1 MKYVITGGAGH
12 ISKPLALQLLKNGH
26 EVKVIGRNADNL
38 KDLVAAGAEAAAG
51 SLEDSS
57 FLSDVFKDA
66 DAVYVMLPQNFVAE
80 DFRKF
85 QNETAQNIIDALK
98 TNKIKKLVFLS
109 SIGAHMGK
117 GAGPVDGLADFE
129 KMLTGQ
135 LPEIDAVFLRPSY
148 FYYNLFRQTGM
159 IKGMN
164 IMGDNFIANDEKL
177 VLTHTDDI
185 AKVAAEILQ
194 DLSFKGKTVR
204 YIASDERTTDEI
216 AKVLSAAVGK
226 EGIPW
231 IQFTDEQSSNGMLQM
246 GLKPAMVKDYLQL
259 GIVIR
264 EGKFQEDYWK
274 NRPELGKIKL
284 EDFAKEFAAAF
295 KETN

>member
-1 MKYVITGGAGH
+1 MKYVITGGAGN

-26 EVKVIGRNADNL
+26 EVTVIGRNAENL
-38 KDLVAAGAEAAAG
+38 NDLVAAGAKAAVG
-51 SLEDSS
+51 SLEDPS
-57 FLSDVFKDA
+57 FLSGAFKHA
-66 DAVYVMLPQNFVAE
+66 DAAYVMSPQNIVVD

-98 TNKIKKLVFLS
+98 TNKIKKVVFLS

-129 KMLTGQ
+129 KMLIEQ
-135 LPEIDAVFLRPSY
+135 LPEVDAVFLRPSY
-148 FYYNLFRQTGM
+148 FYSNLFLQAGL

-164 IMGDNFIANDEKL
+164 IMGDNFIANDQKL

-185 AKVAAEILQ
+185 AEVAAEILE
-194 DLSFKGKTVR
+194 DLSFKGKTV
-204 YIASDERTTDEI
+204 
-216 AKVLSAAVGK
+216 LSKAVGK

-231 IQFTDEQSSNGMLQM
+231 IQFTDEQALNGMLQM
-246 GLKPAMVKDYLQL
+246 GLMPSLANDYVQL
-259 GIVIR
+259 GIAIR
-264 EGKFQEDYWK
+264 EGKIQEDYWK
-274 NRPELGKIKL
+274 NRPELGRIKL

-295 KETN
+295 KAN

>member
-1 MKYVITGGAGH
+1 MKYVIIGGAGN
-12 ISKPLALQLLKNGH
+12 ISKSLTLKLLKNGH
-26 EVKVIGRNADNL
+26 EVTVIGRNADNL
-38 KDLVAAGAEAAAG
+38 KDLVAAGAKAAVG
-51 SLEDSS
+51 SLEDPS
-57 FLSDVFKDA
+57 FLSGAFKDA
-66 DAVYVMLPQNFVAE
+66 DVVYVMLPNNFVVD

-98 TNKIKKLVFLS
+98 TNKIKKVVFLS

-129 KMLTGQ
+129 TMLTGQ
-135 LPEIDAVFLRPSY
+135 LPEVDAVFLRPSY
-148 FYYNLFRQTGM
+148 FYSNLFLQAGL

-164 IMGDNFIANDEKL
+164 IMGDNFIANDQKL

-185 AKVAAEILQ
+185 AEVAAEILE

-216 AKVLSAAVGK
+216 AAVLSKAVGK
-226 EGIPW
+226 EDIPW
-231 IQFTDEQSSNGMLQM
+231 IQFTDEQALNGMMQM
-246 GLKPAMVKDYLQL
+246 GLKPSLANDYVQL
-259 GIVIR
+259 GIAIR
-264 EGKFQEDYWK
+264 EGKIQEDYWK

-284 EDFAKEFAAAF
+284 EDFAKEFAAAY
-295 KETN
+295 NAN